1 VALALAALAIAAGAV
16 GCGEEEGVAEGA
28 TVTAYVEAPLCE
40 RAGRQV
46 SAGDS
51 VDGGSFR
58 VRLVCLPDPR
68 GPQLSQG
75 VGGRRLDLAVVGAN
89 ARRATQDSTAIAY
102 LQVDDPEA
110 NRFAEPILEAA
121 GIGWITAEARGPA
134 LRQLS
139 EAVLEAESGS
149 LRADVREALGQG

>member
-1 VALALAALAIAAGAV
+1 
-16 GCGEEEGVAEGA
+16 
-28 TVTAYVEAPLCE
+28 
-40 RAGRQV
+40 
-46 SAGDS
+46 
-51 VDGGSFR
+51 
-58 VRLVCLPDPR
+58 
-68 GPQLSQG
+68 